1 MAEKTVVPSV
11 ADLKR
16 FIGVALGA
24 TDWVTITQKQ
34 IDAFAEATGDHQ
46 WIHVDPERA
55 KRESPFETTI
65 AHGYLTLALAPALLP
80 QILHVEGCSAV
91 LNYGV
96 EKMRFPSPVP
106 VGTRVRLSAQIVG
119 VRETPAGAA
128 RVTISFKFEA
138 EGSTRPACHG
148 DAILIYRP

>member
-1 MAEKTVVPSV
+1 MATVFEHPGALLDAVGKQLGESEWLEI
-11 ADLKR
+11 AQERIDL
-16 FIGVALGA
+16 
-24 TDWVTITQKQ
+24 
-34 IDAFAEATGDHQ
+34 FAEATGDHQ

-119 VRETPAGAA
+119 VRATPAGAA

-138 EGSTRPACHG
+138 EGSTRPPCHG

>member
-16 FIGVALGA
+16 FIGVALGT

-80 QILHVEGCSAV
+80 QILHVEGCSAI

-138 EGSTRPACHG
+138 EGSTRPPCHG